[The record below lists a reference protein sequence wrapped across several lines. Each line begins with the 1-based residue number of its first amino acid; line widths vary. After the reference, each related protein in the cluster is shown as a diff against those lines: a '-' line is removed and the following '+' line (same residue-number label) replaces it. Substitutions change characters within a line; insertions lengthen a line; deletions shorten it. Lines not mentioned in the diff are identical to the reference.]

1 MDIYLITK
9 DRDGW
14 RLTKKNSDVVIV
26 SANKKKEIIYKA
38 NVFLKDKLCVLK
50 LYSHDG
56 KFQEN
61 RNFPNI
67 NSWKILT

>member
-9 DRDGW
+9 KSNCW
-14 RLTKKNSDVVIV
+14 QLTKENSDLVIV
-26 SANKKKEIIYKA
+26 SANKKKEVIYKA

-50 LYSHDG
+50 LYNHDG

-61 RNFPNI
+61 RNFPNV
-67 NSWKILT
+67 NSWKVLT